1 MPFLRERHFC
11 FQAQHEKISVYL
23 NPETTTMENPTR
35 KKVSRKA
42 IIGIILGIAVAV
54 TVKMLVFKTP
64 SHEAQLQ
71 QAAGNLNKSCPMMI
85 DPETRLDNVTIPA
98 AKVFQYN
105 YTLVNMQKAS
115 IDIEDLKSFLTPTI
129 VENVKTSP
137 QLQLFREQ
145 NTTLSYHYNDG
156 NGAFLFDIVVTPD
169 LYNTQP

>member
-1 MPFLRERHFC
+1 
-11 FQAQHEKISVYL
+11 L
-23 NPETTTMENPTR
+23 NPETTTMEHRTR

-42 IIGIILGIAVAV
+42 IIGIILGITVAI

-85 DPETRLDNVTIPA
+85 DPETRLDTVTIPA
-98 AKVFQYN
+98 ARTFQYN
-105 YTLVNMQKAS
+105 YTLVNLQKAT
-115 IDIEDLKSFLTPTI
+115 IDMEDLKNFLTPTI

-145 NTTLSYHYNDG
+145 NTTLSYRYNDR
-156 NGAFLFDIVVTPD
+156 NGVFLFDIIVTPD
-169 LYNTQP
+169 LYKAKP

>member
-1 MPFLRERHFC
+1 
-11 FQAQHEKISVYL
+11 
-23 NPETTTMENPTR
+23 MEHRTR

-42 IIGIILGIAVAV
+42 IIGIILGITVAI

-85 DPETRLDNVTIPA
+85 DPETRLDTVTIPA
-98 AKVFQYN
+98 ARTFQYN
-105 YTLVNMQKAS
+105 YTLVNLQKAT
-115 IDIEDLKSFLTPTI
+115 IDMEDLKNFLTPTI

-145 NTTLSYHYNDG
+145 NTTLSYRYNDR
-156 NGAFLFDIVVTPD
+156 NGVFLFDIIVTPD
-169 LYNTQP
+169 LYKAKP